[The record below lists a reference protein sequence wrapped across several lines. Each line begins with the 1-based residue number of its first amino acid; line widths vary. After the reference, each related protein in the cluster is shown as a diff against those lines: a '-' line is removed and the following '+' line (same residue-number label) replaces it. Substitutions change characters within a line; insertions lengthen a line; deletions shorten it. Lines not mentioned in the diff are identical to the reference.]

1 MPRIAVIGSGVAGMA
16 AAYALH
22 QKGVAVSL
30 FEGEDQFGGHANTVP
45 VTLNGITHGVD
56 TGFLVYNERTYPGL
70 IALLAQL
77 DVETV
82 PSDMSFSVKA
92 ARPGRLALEWSGSSL
107 ATVFSQRR
115 NLFSLRFWGMLRDI
129 LRFNRLATA
138 LALSGDDAQLS
149 QTVGGFLAANRFGAG
164 FTDDYFLPMIACIWS
179 CPTEQMLQFPMATMI
194 RFCHNHGLL
203 QVANRPQWYTVKGGS
218 RQYVNKLVAQLPDA
232 RCATPI
238 KAVHRQA
245 GRVTLHWATGEED
258 FDGVVMA
265 CHPDQALALLGQ
277 GATKAE
283 QRLLGAI
290 RYQPNRAVLHTDVS
304 VLPGQSQAWAAW
316 NYERR
321 AADAGTTSDS
331 ASDQQQ
337 VCLHYLINR
346 LQPLPWQQPVVVSL
360 NPLTPIAPGCVIQ
373 TFHYDHPVFD
383 APAIAAQKEVAT
395 LQGQQQTWF
404 CGDGLG

>member
-1 MPRIAVIGSGVAGMA
+1 
-16 AAYALH
+16 
-22 QKGVAVSL
+22 
-30 FEGEDQFGGHANTVP
+30 
-45 VTLNGITHGVD
+45 
-56 TGFLVYNERTYPGL
+56 LV
-70 IALLAQL
+70 ALLARL
-77 DVETV
+77 EVETV

-92 ARPGRLALEWSGSSL
+92 ARPGRSALEWSGTSL

-115 NLFSLRFWGMLRDI
+115 NLFSPRFWGMLKDI

-138 LALSGDDAQLS
+138 LAVRGDDAQLN
-149 QTVGGFLAANRFGAG
+149 QTVGDFLTANRLGAG

-203 QVANRPQWYTVKGGS
+203 QVADRPQWYTVKGGS

-238 KAVHRQA
+238 KALHREA
-245 GRVTLHWATGEED
+245 GRVTLHWATGQED

-277 GATKAE
+277 GATTAE
-283 QRLLGAI
+283 QGLLGAI
-290 RYQPNRAVLHTDVS
+290 RYQPNLAVLHTDVS
-304 VLPGQSQAWAAW
+304 VLPSQSQAWAAW

-321 AADAGTTSDS
+321 AADAPSTSTS
-331 ASDQQQ
+331 ASATHSAAAGDQQQ

-404 CGDGLG
+404 CGAWCGYGFHEDGLQSGWTAARLIQERWDAPAGSVPIQAKV